1 MKKSRGGIQ
10 HRGLRD
16 MYAIAILLT
25 LSSPSVICL
34 TTVTG
39 VTVSQGCD
47 QLLRELQN
55 NVMWKYRTAVIHNCL
70 VNDSAMAICGQPWHT

>member
-16 MYAIAILLT
+16 MCAIAILLT

-55 NVMWKYRTAVIHNCL
+55 NVTWKYRTAVIRNCL
-70 VNDSAMAICGQPWHT
+70 VNDSSAVAYIR